1 MRIICDSCGKK
12 YVISDDKVRGKLFK
26 IRCKKCSHVIVVHG
40 TQEAAASVESATTKV
55 YDYGPGES
63 AAADSGI
70 EWFYVKDGEQAG
82 PATAVEVEQHY
93 AAGVIEDETYI
104 WREGMNDWL
113 RFREVPEF
121 GHVAPRQPVE
131 LPDEANEGNAFKDGM
146 AGVTF
151 SSEEPAAGEKTTP
164 AVARGNGHA
173 DLGGFEGDSLDYSED
188 EATQVVALET
198 FSAPKPV
205 SAPVQAAPLATIE
218 GTPSAALFSDADETN
233 PTHTPAAMV
242 ADQAPSFGGAGLGAA
257 VEPPA
262 AAPAAEPAFSFDA
275 LAQQPAEASQS
286 PRVSEDD
293 LIGRRSENSVLFS
306 LDLLSGSNE
315 AVDVQ
320 PTEGSGLIDIR
331 ALAASEAGPNRP
343 ATQSGEAAVV
353 APAVMPMG
361 RRRSNTGLYVI
372 LGVVC
377 VVIVGLISAI
387 LILVM
392 GKDDEIEVAD
402 PTGNVVVP
410 ADDDNQVAANVGEPD
425 TGEPAVDPE
434 AVARHERNATM
445 VGTRKA
451 MATQAEA
458 QGAAERIANRPVVVA
473 EVDRDA
479 TREREAET
487 TREPE
492 RTERSETTAEERAE
506 RQARRER
513 RARERAEAAERE
525 DDGEDPVAAALS
537 RIRPNESDDDD
548 DDDDER
554 SNSRDDDDDDD
565 DDSGNETA
573 SNTPPPT
580 SNIPESLS
588 QSEVSRAIRRYRRR
602 ISQCTAELPS
612 GESMRVDVSMTV
624 QGTGRVASART
635 DTTGAVAQCVV
646 AIVRD
651 MSFPE
656 FSGAPMTFTYP
667 FRLRN

>member
-1 MRIICDSCGKK
+1 M
-12 YVISDDKVRGKLFK
+12 
-26 IRCKKCSHVIVVHG
+26 IVVHG
-40 TQEAAASVESATTKV
+40 TQDTAAPVEAVATKV
-55 YDYGPGES
+55 YDYGPGEA
-63 AAADSGI
+63 AAADTQI
-70 EWFYVKDGEQAG
+70 EWFFVRDGEQAG
-82 PATAVEVEQHY
+82 PATAVEVEQYY

-121 GHVAPRQPVE
+121 GHVAPREE
-131 LPDEANEGNAFKDGM
+131 LPDEAAEANAFQDGL

-151 SSEEPAAGEKTTP
+151 SSEEQAVGDSTTP
-164 AVARGNGHA
+164 AVVRGGNGHA
-173 DLGGFEGDSLDYSED
+173 DLGGFDGGALDYSED

-198 FSAPKPV
+198 FNPPSPV
-205 SAPVQAAPLATIE
+205 SAPVKASPLATME
-218 GTPSAALFSDADETN
+218 GTPSAALFSDSDATN
-233 PTHTPAAMV
+233 PTQTPAAMV
-242 ADQAPSFGGAGLGAA
+242 ADQAPSVGGGGLASA

-262 AAPAAEPAFSFDA
+262 PAPEPAFSFDA
-275 LAQQPAEASQS
+275 LAQQPAEAQHN
-286 PRVSEDD
+286 PRVTDADD

-315 AVDVQ
+315 AVDSQ

-331 ALAASEAGPNRP
+331 ALAASEAGGPNRP

-361 RRRSNTGLYVI
+361 RRRSNTGLYIV

-392 GKDDEIEVAD
+392 NKGDEIEVAD
-402 PTGNVVVP
+402 PTANIVAP
-410 ADDDNQVAANVGEPD
+410 DDENQVAANVDEPD
-425 TGEPAVDPE
+425 SAEPGVDPE

-445 VGTRKA
+445 IGTRKA

-458 QGAAERIANRPVVVA
+458 QGAAERIANRPVAVA
-473 EVDRDA
+473 EV
-479 TREREAET
+479 TREANQERTRET

-492 RTERSETTAEERAE
+492 EVRERTQTSDEDRAA

-513 RARERAEAAERE
+513 RAREREAAAQEASNA
-525 DDGEDPVAAALS
+525 EDPVAAALQ
-537 RIRPNESDDDD
+537 RIRPNDGDDDDDREETPPASDDDD
-548 DDDDER
+548 EDDE
-554 SNSRDDDDDDD
+554 
-565 DDSGNETA
+565 NETA
-573 SNTPPPT
+573 SVTPPA
-580 SNIPESLS
+580 SNVPESLS

-612 GESMRVDVSMTV
+612 GESLRVDVNMTV

-635 DTTGAVAQCVV
+635 ETSGDVAQCVV

-656 FSGAPMTFTYP
+656 FSGDPMTFTYP